1 MTQVISV
8 SANAAAIAMEVL
20 KPGRRKGAK
29 VEAEDNSEIAS
40 KADPNDPSDSILPPS
55 ETITAVSA
63 QLTMLDSG
71 YHNQRSTLKQ
81 AVEAYSKYGA

>member
-20 KPGRRKGAK
+20 KPARRKGVK
-29 VEAEDNSEIAS
+29 MDVEDNVEIAERS
-40 KADPNDPSDSILPPS
+40 DANGRADSILPAS

-63 QLTMLDSG
+63 QLSMLDSG

-81 AVEAYSKYGA
+81 AVEAYSNYGA